1 MASLLKGSLSS
12 QGFVVAVAA
21 SGAAALEEADRF
33 DPDVALIDIT
43 LGDGPTGVD
52 IAYILHQSR
61 PWIAL
66 LMLTKHADPRTAGV
80 ADGELPAGCGYLQK
94 DRVKDTHGLLAV
106 LTDQQ
111 VETDR
116 TRSACNRSTGRVRL
130 LNCAGSVNEPA
141 LGRSESQDKAR
152 ANATQVPFNGWHNE
166 VVTAPE
172 TEQAAD
178 GGVSSRP
185 RASPS
190 RWVSAS
196 RWTPHRSL
204 RRRQRWAGGPC
215 SSRRSGR
222 PARSSSSRSSPWH
235 SSPSARR
242 VRVTVLIPAYNEEYS
257 LPTTLAALGRQT
269 RPPDRVIVIADNCT
283 DTTATIAR
291 NMGHE
296 AFETHENA
304 HKKGG
309 ALNQALGLILPVTDA
324 LDVVLVMDADTSLGP
339 RFIEVAAADLE
350 RDPELAAVGGVF
362 FGEPGH
368 GLIGQFQRN
377 EYARYSLQIRARR
390 GRVFVLTGT
399 ATMFR
404 ASALMDAAG
413 ARGVENSERIL
424 NTGIIST
431 DIVHRSVRSS
441 ELSRNPAAVFAA
453 AEEGPINITRRDGE
467 DFVLSLASAVAQE
480 RRAVQIAADL
490 MWASLDT
497 YGAPL
502 AERLRQPFPWIEF
515 LTPEARDQFAEEI
528 VSVTRA
534 CDAIAEFTRVLV
546 VFDSW
551 RSSAEAIARGYI
563 PDGDL
568 HWLAE
573 PVDVPDP
580 RLK

>member
-1 MASLLKGSLSS
+1 MGQRFEMDAAPQSPTAAEVGGWSVLIS
-12 QGFVVAVAA
+12 QERPPGEIIV
-21 SGAAALEEADRF
+21 L
-33 DPDVALIDIT
+33 ALI
-43 LGDGPTGVD
+43 
-52 IAYILHQSR
+52 A
-61 PWIAL
+61 
-66 LMLTKHADPRTAGV
+66 M
-80 ADGELPAGCGYLQK
+80 
-94 DRVKDTHGLLAV
+94 
-106 LTDQQ
+106 
-111 VETDR
+111 
-116 TRSACNRSTGRVRL
+116 
-130 LNCAGSVNEPA
+130 
-141 LGRSESQDKAR
+141 
-152 ANATQVPFNGWHNE
+152 
-166 VVTAPE
+166 
-172 TEQAAD
+172 
-178 GGVSSRP
+178 
-185 RASPS
+185 
-190 RWVSAS
+190 
-196 RWTPHRSL
+196 
-204 RRRQRWAGGPC
+204 
-215 SSRRSGR
+215 
-222 PARSSSSRSSPWH
+222 
-235 SSPSARR
+235 
-242 VRVTVLIPAYNEEYS
+242 
-257 LPTTLAALGRQT
+257 AALGRQT

-283 DTTATIAR
+283 DATVTIAR
-291 NMGHE
+291 DMGHE

-304 HKKGG
+304 YKKGG
-309 ALNQALGLILPVTDA
+309 ALNQALRLILPLTDA
-324 LDVVLVMDADTSLGP
+324 FDVALVMDADTSLGP
-339 RFIEVAAADLE
+339 RFIEVAAANLE

-404 ASALMDAAG
+404 ASALMDVAG
-413 ARGVENSERIL
+413 ARGVEHSERIL
-424 NTGIIST
+424 NTGIMRT
-431 DIVHRSVRSS
+431 DVVHRSVQSS

-497 YGAPL
+497 CGAPL

-528 VSVTRA
+528 ISVTRA
-534 CDAIAEFTRVLV
+534 CGAIAEFTRVLV
-546 VFDSW
+546 VFDAW